1 MPVFKVNNAP
11 QNPPNRP
18 PWMRQDSIPQVN
30 NSTPWRRQQ
39 SVAKG
44 EPQAEPVA
52 AVPPPQQQQQQT
64 PQQGQRKQSKIEI
77 IPSMPSNK
85 SVPSALAYPP
95 PIPAPPSNPNLAI
108 TPKKENT
115 IQVSSRKV
123 AKLQPRADPP
133 KAAEPPKQE
142 VKSEPPKTANGVQK
156 KNALNDEKSFKTQVI
171 EIKKA
176 EDNKPTD
183 SANPV
188 QTKNVSQSEAKP
200 AASRQ
205 IPIQRQQT
213 VQVTFQVFMVIRML
227 N

>member
-1 MPVFKVNNAP
+1 MPVFKVNNNP
-11 QNPPNRP
+11 QNAPVRP

-30 NSTPWRRQQ
+30 NSAPWRRQQ

-44 EPQAEPVA
+44 EPQDEPVA
-52 AVPPPQQQQQQT
+52 AAPPQQA
-64 PQQGQRKQSKIEI
+64 PQQGPRKQSKIEI

-85 SVPSALAYPP
+85 SVPSALACPP
-95 PIPAPPSNPNLAI
+95 PMPAPPSNPNLASA
-108 TPKKENT
+108 PKKENT

-123 AKLQPRADPP
+123 AKLQPRVDPP

-142 VKSEPPKTANGVQK
+142 VKVEPPNAANGVQK
-156 KNALNDEKSFKTQVI
+156 KNALNEEKSFKTQVI
-171 EIKKA
+171 DIKTA
-176 EDNKPTD
+176 EANKPTE

-200 AASRQ
+200 AAQRQ

-213 VQVTFQVFMVIRML
+213 VQVSLFFIFFSLLQFDVL
-227 N
+227 